1 MNPPECWENNTGKP
15 DPDTPRFCLEL
26 SQFSR
31 QSNIQFRHVVND
43 MILDPEKRKAMVK
56 WLAEFDNVR
65 YRCLAHINRP
75 HGHSM
80 FQKAQTLSRPQQA
93 TAMLK

>member
-1 MNPPECWENNTGKP
+1 MKLPEGTQYESARTVRKP
-15 DPDTPRFCLEL
+15 HRVFAG
-26 SQFSR
+26 SFHSVR

-65 YRCLAHINRP
+65 YRCLA
-75 HGHSM
+75 
-80 FQKAQTLSRPQQA
+80 SRA
-93 TAMLK
+93 TSGLWWLC